1 MKKWQERLCL
11 GFILLVA
18 AVFRFSGIDWDDYH
32 HYHPDE
38 RYITWVA
45 TTIEWPTD
53 WQTAFSPNESSFNP
67 FYWSPTAESEGIE
80 VLQDQPRDFAYGHV
94 PLYLGVL
101 ATRLAERLGPSLA
114 PLFPDD
120 WLFTRD
126 ILNQAGLVEF
136 RHLTAVSRLLTAI
149 FDLGT
154 IWLVFLLGRQI
165 FSPQV
170 GLLAA
175 AFLAV
180 NVMHIQLAH
189 FFISDPYQT
198 CFTVAALLFL
208 IKAVGHRENRENR
221 EKTEKTEK
229 TDNRPPITVYWLLA
243 SVCVGL
249 AVGSKFSAIL
259 LVFPLMLAARFMGK
273 RWDFWLGTAVFTA
286 ALTFFLTNP
295 FAVLD
300 LSCEVMTPPLQ
311 IGPIGVPALDWGSC
325 YLENI
330 ATQNSMV
337 QGEGNIPFTRQY
349 SGTLPYLYFIEM
361 QLRWGM
367 GWLLGMLAFGGFG
380 WAIWQQ
386 LRRLEIGGL
395 SPRDW
400 RLKATNL
407 QSPTSN
413 LLLLAWAVPLFF
425 TTGGFFVKFMRYL
438 QPLTPFLMLWA
449 AAWLFSWR
457 GKWLKWGVGTAVL
470 LTTTLYA
477 ISFSNIYPQPHPW
490 VAASEWIFRHAE
502 PGSLILSEQWDDSLP
517 SSMPVDG
524 KIRRRSEYPNAE
536 LTWLT
541 GTTGND
547 NVEKLAANL
556 ELLAEADYVT
566 ILTNRVYGTVPRLPD
581 LYPISSKYHE
591 LLFSG
596 ALGYEPVY
604 VVGRFPTLFGLQLRP
619 DTFGWPNLAPPPM
632 VEAYFAAVPGV
643 NWGRADES
651 FIVYDQPLTI
661 IFENVERKTAV
672 ELQSLFTLP
681 AE

>member
-1 MKKWQERLCL
+1 MKKWQERLGL
-11 GFILLVA
+11 ALILLVA

-45 TTIEWPTD
+45 TTIEWPAD
-53 WQTAFSPNESSFNP
+53 WQAAFSPSDSSFNP
-67 FYWSPTAESEGIE
+67 FYWPPEAESDGIE

-101 ATRLAERLGPSLA
+101 ATRLAERVGPSLA
-114 PLFPDD
+114 PLFPED

-154 IWLVFLLGRQI
+154 VWLVFLLGRQL

-198 CFTVAALLFL
+198 FFTVAALLFL
-208 IKAVGHRENRENR
+208 IKAIGHRGHR
-221 EKTEKTEK
+221 EK
-229 TDNRPPITVYWLLA
+229 TDNRSPLTNYRKLINVYWILA
-243 SVCVGL
+243 SVCIGL

-286 ALTFFLTNP
+286 TLTFFLTNP

-300 LSCEVMTPPLQ
+300 FSCEVITPATQ
-311 IGPIGVPALDWGSC
+311 IGPIAVPALDWGSC

-367 GWLLGMLAFGGFG
+367 GWLLGLLAFGGFG
-380 WAIWQQ
+380 WAIWQEI
-386 LRRLEIGGL
+386 RRLEI
-395 SPRDW
+395 RDW
-400 RLKATNL
+400 RLMLKNL
-407 QSPTSN
+407 QSRNRRLPISN
-413 LLLLAWAVPLFF
+413 LLLLAWTVPLFI

-449 AAWLFSWR
+449 AAWLWSWR
-457 GKWLKWGVGTAVL
+457 KRWLRWGVGTAVL

-477 ISFSNIYPQPHPW
+477 ISFSNIYQQPHPW
-490 VAASEWIFRHAE
+490 VAASQWIFRNAE
-502 PGSLILSEQWDDSLP
+502 PGSLTLSEQWDDSLP
-517 SSMPVDG
+517 SSMAVDG
-524 KIRRRSEYPNAE
+524 EIRRRSEYPNAE

-541 GTTGND
+541 GTTSND
-547 NVEKLAANL
+547 DAEKLAENL
-556 ELLAEADYVT
+556 ALLAEADYVT
-566 ILTNRVYGTVPRLPD
+566 IVSNRVYGTVPRLPE
-581 LYPISSKYHE
+581 LYPVSSQYHE

-596 ALGYEPVY
+596 ALGYEPVFVAARY
-604 VVGRFPTLFGLQLRP
+604 PTLFGWQLRP
-619 DTFGWPNLAPPPM
+619 DTFGWPNLAPPPL
-632 VEAYFAAVPGV
+632 VDAYFEAAPGL

-672 ELQSLFTLP
+672 ELQSLFTIP
-681 AE
+681 

>member
-1 MKKWQERLCL
+1 MKKWQERLGL
-11 GFILLVA
+11 GLILLIA

-45 TTIEWPTD
+45 TTIEWPAD
-53 WQTAFSPNESSFNP
+53 WQTAFSPQESSFNP
-67 FYWSPTAESEGIE
+67 FYWAPDAASEGIE

-94 PLYLGVL
+94 PLYLGVI
-101 ATRLAERLGPSLA
+101 ATRLMERVGPSLA

-126 ILNQAGLVEF
+126 ILNRAELIEF
-136 RHLTAVSRLLTAI
+136 RHLTAVSRALTAL

-154 IWLVFLLGRQI
+154 VWLIFLLGRQV

-198 CFTVAALLFL
+198 FFTVAALLFL
-208 IKAVGHRENRENR
+208 IKAVGHRAHR
-221 EKTEKTEK
+221 EKRDN
-229 TDNRPPITVYWLLA
+229 TDNRKLFTAYWLLA
-243 SVCVGL
+243 SVCIGL

-259 LVFPLMLAARFMGK
+259 LVFPLLLAARWLGK

-300 LSCEVMTPPLQ
+300 FSCEVITPAMQ
-311 IGPIGVPALDWGSC
+311 IGPIHVPALDWGSC

-330 ATQNSMV
+330 ATQNNMV
-337 QGEGNIPFTRQY
+337 QGNGNIPFTRQY
-349 SGTLPYLYFIEM
+349 SDTRPYLYFIEM

-367 GWLLGMLAFGGFG
+367 GWLLGLLAFGAFG
-380 WAIWQQ
+380 WAIWQEIK
-386 LRRLEIGGL
+386 RLEIGSL
-395 SPRDW
+395 QLRDW
-400 RLKATNL
+400 RLKVSNL
-407 QSPTSN
+407 QSPVSN
-413 LLLLAWAVPLFF
+413 LLLLAWTVPLFF

-457 GKWLKWGVGTAVL
+457 PKWLQWGVGTAVL

-477 ISFSNIYPQPHPW
+477 LSFVNIYQQPHPW
-490 VAASEWIFRHAE
+490 VAASEWLFRNAA
-502 PGSLILSEQWDDSLP
+502 PGSLTLSEQWDDSLP
-517 SSMPVDG
+517 STMSVDG
-524 KIRRRSEYPNAE
+524 EIRRRSEYPNAE

-541 GTTGND
+541 GTGSND
-547 NVEKLAANL
+547 DAEKLAANL

-566 ILTNRVYGTVPRLPD
+566 ILTNRVYGTVPRLPE
-581 LYPISSKYHE
+581 LYPVSSQYHA

-596 ALGYEPVY
+596 ALGYEPVF
-604 VVGRFPTLFGLQLRP
+604 VAGRYPTLFGWQLRP
-619 DTFGWPNLAPPPM
+619 DTFGWPNVTPPPL
-632 VEAYFAAVPGV
+632 VQSYQESQPGL

-672 ELQSLFTLP
+672 ELQALFTIP
-681 AE
+681 

>member
-1 MKKWQERLCL
+1 MKKWQERLGL

-18 AVFRFSGIDWDDYH
+18 AVFRFTGIAWDDYH

-45 TTIEWPTD
+45 TTIEWPAD

-67 FYWSPTAESEGIE
+67 FYWPANAESDGIE
-80 VLQDQPRDFAYGHV
+80 VLQDEPRDFAYGHV

-101 ATRLAERLGPSLA
+101 ATRIVEGVGPVLQ

-126 ILNQAGLVEF
+126 ILNEAELTEF
-136 RHLTAVSRLLTAI
+136 RHLTAVSRALTAL

-154 IWLVFLLGRQI
+154 VWILFLLGRRL

-170 GLLAA
+170 GLLGA

-180 NVMHIQLAH
+180 NVMHIQLSH

-198 CFTVAALLFL
+198 FFTVAALLLL
-208 IKAVGHRENRENR
+208 IKAISHREHREEKDKTENR
-221 EKTEKTEK
+221 SLT
-229 TDNRPPITVYWLLA
+229 TVYWLLA
-243 SVCVGL
+243 SVCIGL

-259 LVFPLMLAARFMGK
+259 LVFPLMLAARWMGS
-273 RWDFWLGTAVFTA
+273 RWDYWLGTAVFTA
-286 ALTFFLTNP
+286 TLTFFLTNP

-300 LSCEVMTPPLQ
+300 FSCEVITPATQ
-311 IGPIGVPALDWGSC
+311 VGPVSVPALDWGSC
-325 YLENI
+325 YVENI

-337 QGEGNIPFTRQY
+337 HGNGNIPFTRQY

-367 GWLLGMLAFGGFG
+367 GWPLGLLAFGAFG
-380 WAIWQQ
+380 WAIWQEI
-386 LRRLEIGGL
+386 RRLKI
-395 SPRDW
+395 RNW
-400 RLKATNL
+400 RLMIKNL
-407 QSPTSN
+407 QSRNRRLPISN
-413 LLLLAWAVPLFF
+413 LLLLAWAVPLFI

-449 AAWLFSWR
+449 AAWLLSWQS
-457 GKWLKWGVGTAVL
+457 KVLKWGVGTAVL
-470 LTTTLYA
+470 TVTTLYA
-477 ISFSNIYPQPHPW
+477 ISFVNMYQQPHPW
-490 VAASEWIFRHAE
+490 VAASEWIFREAE

-517 SSMPVDG
+517 STMVVDG
-524 KIRRRSEYPNAE
+524 DMRRRSEYPNAE

-541 GTTGND
+541 GADSRD
-547 NVEKLAANL
+547 NAEKLAENVA
-556 ELLAEADYVT
+556 LLAEAEYVT
-566 ILTNRVYGTVPRLPD
+566 ILSNRVYGTVPRLPEQ
-581 LYPISSKYHE
+581 YPISSQYHE

-604 VVGRFPTLFGLQLRP
+604 VVGRTPTLFGWQLRA
-619 DTFGWPNLAPPPM
+619 DTFGWPDLQPPPL
-632 VEAYFAAVPGV
+632 VQSYLEAQPGL
-643 NWGRADES
+643 NLGRADES

-661 IFENVERKTAV
+661 IFENVERQTA
-672 ELQSLFTLP
+672 EEIQSLFEFP
-681 AE
+681 ME